1 MRAFVFDTETSGLID
16 THRIPLA
23 KQPSIIEFYGA
34 LIDPLS
40 GDKFSE
46 IDRLIK
52 PPKAISDEIV
62 KITGITNEMLEA
74 APAFGFVA
82 DDIKKAIEAAD
93 LVIAHN
99 LSFDMEITDL
109 EFERLGGKVVWPRM
123 RICTVEQ
130 TVHLKGHRL
139 KLMDLHELLFKRKF
153 EEAHRARNDVEA
165 LITCV
170 VELYRR
176 GEL

>member
-16 THRIPLA
+16 THRIPLN

-34 LIDPLS
+34 TIDPLS
-40 GDKFSE
+40 EDQFSE
-46 IDRLIK
+46 IDLLIK
-52 PPKAISDEIV
+52 PPKEISEEIT
-62 KITGITNEMLEA
+62 KITGITNEMLKD

-82 DDIKKAIEAAD
+82 DRIKSQIEAAD
-93 LVIAHN
+93 VVIAHN

-109 EFERLGGKVVWPRM
+109 EFERLGAKVNWPKS

-130 TVHLKGHRL
+130 TIHLKGHRL
-139 KLMDLHELLFKRKF
+139 NLMGLHELLFKSRF
-153 EEAHRARNDVEA
+153 EEAHRARNDVAA
-165 LITCV
+165 LIRCV